1 MGSSSDG
8 PSRRP
13 RIPGIADL
21 IDSHEAMPPSL
32 VLLLAG
38 PAGAGKTMY
47 CRQFLVDGL
56 LGGDYCVY
64 ASPSL
69 DKQQCKDPFSGID
82 NDAVRNL
89 TFINPYYCASAK
101 KGAEKLSATLAEISR
116 IIAKAKK
123 RKDGGGSSH
132 SVRVVVDSLTHLSLL
147 FGEKATTKFVAE
159 LSLLLKKAGAKA
171 ILTLNASEQHLGAL
185 GSLADGILEMKLEEG
200 SDGALGRS
208 IRLLSIKGMR
218 HRPRWVSFRIAD
230 DGSLFFGD
238 QSAAAAAAMADLT
251 CTLCGKTIT
260 FTPVMDSNLAF
271 DTKICMETY
280 RKLAGVYGSS
290 IAETGLTT
298 EVLNVSFFFIDIV
311 GLSDPLLS
319 VKKQMQKIEV
329 LNRLITSC
337 DAFKAPK
344 EKKIILPTGDG
355 MAIGFL
361 LNQELPLELS
371 IQLHRKLRVY
381 NRAKPPED
389 AIGVRIG
396 IGSGPVFIVS
406 DINNNQNVWGPG
418 IVLARRVMDAGDSG
432 HILLTS
438 RLAEE
443 LTALKDEYRSIIKP
457 ISEVYEIKHGQK
469 IGLYSAYSHDFGNP
483 EMPTKVPQAR
493 QQ

>member
-1 MGSSSDG
+1 MGSSNNG
-8 PSRRP
+8 PGRRP
-13 RIPGIADL
+13 QIPGIADL
-21 IDSHEAMPPSL
+21 IDNQEAMPPSVL
-32 VLLLAG
+32 LLLAG
-38 PAGAGKTMY
+38 PAGVGKTMY

-69 DKQQCKDPFSGID
+69 DEQQFKDLFSGID
-82 NDAVRNL
+82 NDAVWNL
-89 TFINPYYCASAK
+89 TFINPYYYASAK

-123 RKDGGGSSH
+123 RKDGGSSH

-171 ILTLNASEQHLGAL
+171 ILTLNASEQHLGPL

-218 HRPRWVSFRIAD
+218 NRPRWVSFGIAD
-230 DGSLFFGD
+230 DGSLVFGD
-238 QSAAAAAAMADLT
+238 QLAAAAAAVAYLT
-251 CTLCGKTIT
+251 CTLCGKTIIG
-260 FTPVMDSNLAF
+260 TPIMDSDLAF

-298 EVLNVSFFFIDIV
+298 QVLNVNFFFIDIV
-311 GLSDPLLS
+311 GLSDPSLS

-329 LNRLITSC
+329 LNRLIASC

-371 IQLHRKLRVY
+371 IQLHRKLHLY

-389 AIGVRIG
+389 ARSADRPWVRP
-396 IGSGPVFIVS
+396 SV
-406 DINNNQNVWGPG
+406 
-418 IVLARRVMDAGDSG
+418 
-432 HILLTS
+432 HC
-438 RLAEE
+438 
-443 LTALKDEYRSIIKP
+443 
-457 ISEVYEIKHGQK
+457 
-469 IGLYSAYSHDFGNP
+469 
-483 EMPTKVPQAR
+483 
-493 QQ
+493 

>member
-1 MGSSSDG
+1 MGSSNG
-8 PSRRP
+8 LGRWPQ
-13 RIPGIADL
+13 IPGIADL

-32 VLLLAG
+32 LLLLAG

-69 DKQQCKDPFSGID
+69 DEQQFKELFSGID
-82 NDAVRNL
+82 NAVGNL
-89 TFINPYYCASAK
+89 TFINPYHASAK
-101 KGAEKLSATLAEISR
+101 KGAEKLSTTLAEISR

-123 RKDGGGSSH
+123 RKDGGSH

-147 FGEKATTKFVAE
+147 CGEKATTKFVAE

-218 HRPRWVSFRIAD
+218 HRPRRVSFGIAD
-230 DGSLFFGD
+230 DGSLVFGD
-238 QSAAAAAAMADLT
+238 QSAAAAAAVADLT
-251 CTLCGKTIT
+251 CTLCGKAIT
-260 FTPVMDSNLAF
+260 YTPIMDSDLAF

-298 EVLNVSFFFIDIV
+298 QVFNVSFFFIDIV

-329 LNRLITSC
+329 LNKLIASC

-361 LNQELPLELS
+361 LNHELPLELS
-371 IQLHRKLRVY
+371 IQLHRKLHVY
-381 NRAKPPED
+381 NRAKPAED

-396 IGSGPVFIVS
+396 LGSGPVFIVS

-432 HILLTS
+432 HILLSS
-438 RLAEE
+438 RVAEE

-457 ISEVYEIKHGQK
+457 ISDVYEIKHGQK
-469 IGLYSAYSHDFGNP
+469 IGLFSAYSHDFGNP
-483 EMPTKVPQAR
+483 EVPTKVPQAR

>member
-1 MGSSSDG
+1 MGSSNG
-8 PSRRP
+8 PGRRP

-21 IDSHEAMPPSL
+21 IENHEAMPPSL
-32 VLLLAG
+32 LLLLAG

-47 CRQFLVDGL
+47 CRQFLLDGL

-69 DKQQCKDPFSGID
+69 DEQQFKDLFSGID
-82 NDAVRNL
+82 NDAVQNL
-89 TFINPYYCASAK
+89 TFINPYYYASAK

-116 IIAKAKK
+116 LIAKAKK
-123 RKDGGGSSH
+123 RKDGGSSH

-230 DGSLFFGD
+230 DGSLVFGD
-238 QSAAAAAAMADLT
+238 QSAAVAAAVADLT
-251 CTLCGKTIT
+251 CTLCGKAIT
-260 FTPVMDSNLAF
+260 YSPIMDSDLAF

-298 EVLNVSFFFIDIV
+298 QVLNVSFFFIDIV
-311 GLSDPLLS
+311 GLSDPSLS

-329 LNRLITSC
+329 LNRLIASC

-371 IQLHRKLRVY
+371 IQLHRKLHMY
-381 NRAKPPED
+381 NRAKPAED

-396 IGSGPVFIVS
+396 LASGPVFIVS

-432 HILLTS
+432 HILLSS
-438 RLAEE
+438 RVAEE

-457 ISEVYEIKHGQK
+457 ISDVYEIKHGQK

>member
-1 MGSSSDG
+1 MGSSSNG
-8 PSRRP
+8 PGRRP
-13 RIPGIADL
+13 PILGIADL

-32 VLLLAG
+32 LLLLAG

-69 DKQQCKDPFSGID
+69 DEQQFKDLFSGID

-89 TFINPYYCASAK
+89 TFINPYHASAK
-101 KGAEKLSATLAEISR
+101 KGAEKLSATLAQISG

-123 RKDGGGSSH
+123 RKDGGSSH

-171 ILTLNASEQHLGAL
+171 ILTVNASEQHLGAL

-218 HRPRWVSFRIAD
+218 HTPRWVSFRIAD
-230 DGSLFFGD
+230 DGSLVFGD

-251 CTLCGKTIT
+251 CTLCGKTIIG
-260 FTPVMDSNLAF
+260 TPIMDSDLAF

-298 EVLNVSFFFIDIV
+298 QAFNVNFFFIDIV
-311 GLSDPLLS
+311 GLSDPSLS

-329 LNRLITSC
+329 LNRLIASC

-371 IQLHRKLRVY
+371 IQLHRKLHVY
-381 NRAKPPED
+381 NRAKPAED

-396 IGSGPVFIVS
+396 LGSGPVFIVS

-457 ISEVYEIKHGQK
+457 ISDVYEIKHGQK

>member
-1 MGSSSDG
+1 MGSSDG
-8 PSRRP
+8 PGRRP

-32 VLLLAG
+32 LLLLAG

-47 CRQFLVDGL
+47 CRQFLMDGL

-69 DKQQCKDPFSGID
+69 DEQQFKDLFSGID
-82 NDAVRNL
+82 NAVRNL
-89 TFINPYYCASAK
+89 TFINPYHASAK

-123 RKDGGGSSH
+123 RKDGGSSH

-230 DGSLFFGD
+230 DGSLVFGD
-238 QSAAAAAAMADLT
+238 QSAAAAAAAMADLT
-251 CTLCGKTIT
+251 CTLCGKTII
-260 FTPVMDSNLAF
+260 FTPIMDSDLAF

-298 EVLNVSFFFIDIV
+298 QVFNVNFFFIDIV
-311 GLSDPLLS
+311 GLSDPSLS

-329 LNRLITSC
+329 LNRLIASC
-337 DAFKAPK
+337 DAFKGSK

-371 IQLHRKLRVY
+371 IQLHRKLHVH
-381 NRAKPPED
+381 NRAKPAED

-396 IGSGPVFIVS
+396 LGSGPVFIVS

-432 HILLTS
+432 HILLSS

-457 ISEVYEIKHGQK
+457 ISDVYEIKHGQK

>member
-1 MGSSSDG
+1 MDSSDG
-8 PSRRP
+8 PGRRP
-13 RIPGIADL
+13 QIPGIADL
-21 IDSHEAMPPSL
+21 IDNQEAMPPSVL
-32 VLLLAG
+32 LLLAG
-38 PAGAGKTMY
+38 PAGVGKTMY

-64 ASPSL
+64 TSPSL
-69 DKQQCKDPFSGID
+69 DEQQFKDLFSGID
-82 NDAVRNL
+82 NDAVQNL
-89 TFINPYYCASAK
+89 TFINPYHASAK
-101 KGAEKLSATLAEISR
+101 KGAEKLSVTLAEISR

-123 RKDGGGSSH
+123 RKDGGSSH

-171 ILTLNASEQHLGAL
+171 ILTLNASEQHLGPL

-218 HRPRWVSFRIAD
+218 HRPRWVSFGIAD
-230 DGSLFFGD
+230 DGSLVFGD
-238 QSAAAAAAMADLT
+238 QLAAAAAAAVAYLT
-251 CTLCGKTIT
+251 CTLCGKTIIG
-260 FTPVMDSNLAF
+260 TPIMDSDLAF

-298 EVLNVSFFFIDIV
+298 QVLNVNFFFIDIV
-311 GLSDPLLS
+311 GLSDPSLS

-329 LNRLITSC
+329 LNRLIASC

-371 IQLHRKLRVY
+371 IQLHRKLLVY
-381 NRAKPPED
+381 NRAKPSED

-396 IGSGPVFIVS
+396 LGSGPVFIVS

-418 IVLARRVMDAGDSG
+418 IVLTRRVMDAGDSG

-438 RLAEE
+438 KLAEE

-457 ISEVYEIKHGQK
+457 ISDVYEIKHGQK
-469 IGLYSAYSHDFGNP
+469 IGLYSAYSHDFGNQ